1 MAVVSPLPGHFEKS
15 ARLRAAPEFQAVFQQ
30 GLKISGVFFR
40 LYFLAQ
46 PALPCPR
53 LGLAVPKK
61 AVAQAHQRNRIKRVS
76 REYFRQAAQK
86 PSGDYVLVAQHRAGP
101 ADNAALR
108 AELQALFCRLNE
120 KPVL

>member
-1 MAVVSPLPGHFEKS
+1 MAVVTPLPAGFEKS

-40 LYFLAQ
+40 LYFLVQ
-46 PALPCPR
+46 PTVPCPR

-61 AVAQAHQRNRIKRVS
+61 AVAQANQRNRIKRLS
-76 REYFRQAAQK
+76 REHFRQAAKK
-86 PSGDYVLVAQHRAGP
+86 PNGDYVLVAQRRAGL

-108 AELQALFCRLNE
+108 ADLQALFCRLNE

>member
-1 MAVVSPLPGHFEKS
+1 MAVETPLPERFEKS

-46 PALPCPR
+46 TAAPGSR

-61 AVAQAHQRNRIKRVS
+61 AVALANQRNRIKRVS
-76 REYFRQAAQK
+76 RECFRQATQK
-86 PSGDYVLVAQHRAGP
+86 NNGDYVLVAQRRAGS

-108 AELQALFCRLNE
+108 TELQTLFCRLNE
-120 KPVL
+120 KPAL